1 MSKVPAGWII
11 APISNICE
19 SIIDCV
25 NKTALVVDFK
35 TPYKM
40 IRTTNVRHGRV
51 DTEHVRYVTKD
62 TFDTWTRRG
71 APQNG
76 DIILT
81 REAPVGEAGILKN
94 ADGIFLGQRT
104 IMYRVNKMKAN
115 NYFILYSILG
125 KFCQKQI
132 ENFSNGGTV
141 AHMRVPDCEEIL
153 LKVPPLPEQTK
164 IAQILSTWDKAIAT
178 TEKLIGNSQQQK
190 KSLMQ
195 SLLTGKKR
203 LPGFEG
209 EWTVQPLG
217 NWLKEYKNKS
227 SENDQYEVLT
237 SSRNGLVLQSEYFEN
252 NRISSRDNIGFNI
265 LPEGYVTYRS
275 RSDDGRFT
283 FNVNKLGF
291 TGLISVYYPVF
302 NFPTGSLE
310 FFINLLSL
318 SESLFEAHSVGTSQK
333 VLSINAL
340 KLMKFKIP
348 NVEEQKKIAQILT
361 AADNEIDLL
370 QKKLAFLKQE
380 KAALM
385 QQLLTGKRRV
395 KVEAA

>member
-1 MSKVPAGWII
+1 MSKVPAGWVIT
-11 APISNICE
+11 PISNICE

-25 NKTALVVDFK
+25 NKTAPVVDFK

-125 KFCQKQI
+125 NFCQRQI

-190 KSLMQ
+190 KALMQ

-209 EWTVQPLG
+209 EWIVQPLG

-237 SSRNGLVLQSEYFEN
+237 SSRNGLVLQSKYFEN

-283 FNVNKLGF
+283 FNVNKLGIP
-291 TGLISVYYPVF
+291 GLISVYYPVF

-348 NVEEQKKIAQILT
+348 NVEEQQKIAAVLT
-361 AADNEIDLL
+361 AADNEIELL

>member
-25 NKTALVVDFK
+25 NKTAPVVDFK

-164 IAQILSTWDKAIAT
+164 IAQILSTWDKVIAT

-209 EWTVQPLG
+209 EWNVVSV
-217 NWLKEYKNKS
+217 ES
-227 SENDQYEVLT
+227 VC
-237 SSRNGLVLQSEYFEN
+237 
-252 NRISSRDNIGFNI
+252 NIGRGRVISKGDIRENSGCFPVYSSQTSNDGIFGYINTFDFEGEYVTWTTDGIYAGSVFYRAGRFNCTNVCGVLSPKSNNLNLKYLSFALSI
-265 LPEGYVTYRS
+265 KAYKYVSHTLANPKLMNGVMGAIVFPHPQLPE
-275 RSDDGRFT
+275 
-283 FNVNKLGF
+283 
-291 TGLISVYYPVF
+291 
-302 NFPTGSLE
+302 
-310 FFINLLSL
+310 
-318 SESLFEAHSVGTSQK
+318 Q
-333 VLSINAL
+333 
-340 KLMKFKIP
+340 
-348 NVEEQKKIAQILT
+348 QKIAQILT
-361 AADNEIDLL
+361 AADNEIELL